1 MQIQNLCKSYEN
13 QPILDH
19 LSLDLKEGG
28 IYALMGPSG
37 RGKTTFLHILMGIV
51 PADEGKLL
59 GFSKKRISAVFQEDR
74 LFPFLTAAENIAAVS
89 RNRCFFSASELSS
102 YNEIL
107 AELLPAS
114 SLSLPVRSFS
124 GGMKRRASLARALL
138 VPSDLL
144 ILDEPFTGLDEA
156 SRLQTMSFLL
166 KYRNERTLL
175 FSTHRKDDADFLHAS
190 LIQL

>member
-1 MQIQNLCKSYEN
+1 MQIQNLCKSYKN

>member
-59 GFSKKRISAVFQEDR
+59 GFSNKRISAVFQEDR
-74 LFPFLTAAENIAAVS
+74 LFPFLTASENIAAVS
-89 RNRCFFSASELSS
+89 RNRCFFSASELSG

-124 GGMKRRASLARALL
+124 GGMKRRVSLARALL
-138 VPSDLL
+138 VPSDFL

>member
-19 LSLDLKEGG
+19 LSLDLKEGD

-89 RNRCFFSASELSS
+89 RHRCFFSASELSS

>member
-59 GFSKKRISAVFQEDR
+59 GFSKKRITAVFQEDR

>member
-138 VPSDLL
+138 VPSDRL

-166 KYRNERTLL
+166 KYRNERTLF

>member
-59 GFSKKRISAVFQEDR
+59 GFSKKRITAVFQEDR

-89 RNRCFFSASELSS
+89 RSRCFFSASELSG

>member
-1 MQIQNLCKSYEN
+1 
-13 QPILDH
+13 
-19 LSLDLKEGG
+19 
-28 IYALMGPSG
+28 
-37 RGKTTFLHILMGIV
+37 
-51 PADEGKLL
+51 
-59 GFSKKRISAVFQEDR
+59 
-74 LFPFLTAAENIAAVS
+74 
-89 RNRCFFSASELSS
+89 
-102 YNEIL
+102 
-107 AELLPAS
+107 
-114 SLSLPVRSFS
+114 
-124 GGMKRRASLARALL
+124 MKRRTSLARALL

>member
-1 MQIQNLCKSYEN
+1 MQIQTLCNSYEN

-59 GFSKKRISAVFQEDR
+59 GFSNKRISAVFQEDR
-74 LFPFLTAAENIAAVS
+74 LFPFLTASENIAAVS
-89 RNRCFFSASELSS
+89 RNRCFFSASELSG

-124 GGMKRRASLARALL
+124 GGMKRRVSLARALL

>member
-19 LSLDLKEGG
+19 LSLDLKEGD

-156 SRLQTMSFLL
+156 SSLQTMSFLL

>member
-1 MQIQNLCKSYEN
+1 MQIQNLCKAYEN

-144 ILDEPFTGLDEA
+144 ILEEPFTGLDEA

-175 FSTHRKDDADFLHAS
+175 FSTHRKDDADFLDAS

>member
-114 SLSLPVRSFS
+114 SLALPVRSFS

>member
-144 ILDEPFTGLDEA
+144 ILDEHLELEKVIIGG
-156 SRLQTMSFLL
+156 Q
-166 KYRNERTLL
+166 
-175 FSTHRKDDADFLHAS
+175 
-190 LIQL
+190 IWQ

>member
-114 SLSLPVRSFS
+114 SLSLRVRSFS

>member
-156 SRLQTMSFLL
+156 SRLQAMSFLL

>member
-51 PADEGKLL
+51 PADEGKLI
-59 GFSKKRISAVFQEDR
+59 GFSNKRISAVFQEDR
-74 LFPFLTAAENIAAVS
+74 LFPFLTASENIAAVS
-89 RNRCFFSASELSS
+89 RNRCFFSASELSG

-124 GGMKRRASLARALL
+124 GGMKRRVSLARALL

>member
-102 YNEIL
+102 YNKIL

>member
-1 MQIQNLCKSYEN
+1 
-13 QPILDH
+13 
-19 LSLDLKEGG
+19 
-28 IYALMGPSG
+28 
-37 RGKTTFLHILMGIV
+37 MGIV

>member
-51 PADEGKLL
+51 PADEGKFL
-59 GFSKKRISAVFQEDR
+59 GFSNKRISAVFQEDR
-74 LFPFLTAAENIAAVS
+74 LFPFLTASENIAAVS
-89 RNRCFFSASELSS
+89 RNRCFFSASELSG

-124 GGMKRRASLARALL
+124 GGMKRRVSLARALL

>member
-19 LSLDLKEGG
+19 LSLDLKKGG

>member
-114 SLSLPVRSFS
+114 SLSLPGRSFS

>member
-19 LSLDLKEGG
+19 LSLDLKEGD

>member
-144 ILDEPFTGLDEA
+144 ILAEPFTGLDEA

>member
-59 GFSKKRISAVFQEDR
+59 GFSNKRISAVFQEDR
-74 LFPFLTAAENIAAVS
+74 LFPFLTASENIAAVS
-89 RNRCFFSASELSS
+89 RNRCFFSASELSG

-124 GGMKRRASLARALL
+124 GGMKRRVSLARALL

>member
-89 RNRCFFSASELSS
+89 RNRCFFSASELSG

>member
-51 PADEGKLL
+51 PADKGKLL

>member
-59 GFSKKRISAVFQEDR
+59 GFSNKRISAVFQEDR

-124 GGMKRRASLARALL
+124 GGMKRRAALARALL